1 MLFLLSA
8 QFETAT
14 EYNKDLESQ
23 FSANVVEFLNPSQV
37 LDLFERVRLSCYMWL
52 IHLRCCSS
60 SPNCMVCNEII
71 FSQLSFTIVST
82 SI

>member
-1 MLFLLSA
+1 MLFLSSA

-37 LDLFERVRLSCYMWL
+37 LDLFERVRLSLYVW
-52 IHLRCCSS
+52 
-60 SPNCMVCNEII
+60 
-71 FSQLSFTIVST
+71 
-82 SI
+82 